1 MHEAI
6 IGCLGRIRFIV
17 SMPRTGRPC
26 RVQIGTGK
34 YKYRDLEIF
43 PAMHSTVLERSPKSA
58 LTFDRQTGRIG
69 GAGARERLTIGAM
82 QAGAAI
88 SSSWYFRGFAAGCR
102 GLRTLSSEQPIE
114 VRLNEDAVFSFP
126 FCDGYWSLLLFSRY
140 RYEFDIEMFFKGIAD
155 ADYTLIDGGAN
166 FGYWSVLASSRPY
179 GAHRSVA
186 IEPSTANFSWLSR
199 NASLN
204 DGRFTPVKAAI
215 GATEGVAHLSG
226 RKHEALSIAGGSDA
240 GEEVPVVTLDSLM
253 ERMKL
258 DPKGRYVAK
267 LDVEGV
273 EIAAIAG
280 GEKFLSGDCVMICE
294 EHGNDSNHTISRHIL
309 DHTPFKLFCY
319 DPATGRFEQLKDVA
333 PLDRIKQAVNYGY
346 NVLATS
352 SPYWEE
358 RIRALGPFSRER

>member
-1 MHEAI
+1 MDSIA
-6 IGCLGRIRFIV
+6 
-17 SMPRTGRPC
+17 
-26 RVQIGTGK
+26 
-34 YKYRDLEIF
+34 
-43 PAMHSTVLERSPKSA
+43 LERSPKPA

-69 GAGARERLTIGAM
+69 GAGVRERLTIGAM

-88 SSSWYFRGFAAGCR
+88 SSAWYFRGFAAGCQ
-102 GLRTLSSEQPIE
+102 GLRVLSAEQPIE
-114 VRLNEDAVFSFP
+114 VRLNEDAIFSFP
-126 FCDGYWSLLLFSRY
+126 FCDGYWSLLLFSSY

-179 GAHRSVA
+179 GAHRSIA
-186 IEPSTANFSWLSR
+186 IEPSSANFTWLSR
-199 NASLN
+199 NASRN
-204 DGRFTPVKAAI
+204 GGRFTPVKAAI

-280 GEKFLSGDCVMICE
+280 GEKLLSGDCVMICE
-294 EHGNDSNHTISRHIL
+294 EHGNDRNHTISRHIL

-319 DPATGRFEQLKDVA
+319 DPATGRFEQLTDVS
-333 PLDRIKQAVNYGY
+333 PLDRIKRAVNYGY
-346 NVLATS
+346 NVLATA
-352 SPYWEE
+352 SPYWEQ

>member
-1 MHEAI
+1 MQP
-6 IGCLGRIRFIV
+6 IV
-17 SMPRTGRPC
+17 IDRGAKP
-26 RVQIGTGK
+26 
-34 YKYRDLEIF
+34 
-43 PAMHSTVLERSPKSA
+43 A
-58 LTFDRQTGRIG
+58 LTFDRLTGGIA
-69 GAGARERLTIGAM
+69 GAGVRERLTIGAM

-102 GLRTLSSEQPIE
+102 GLRALSSEQPIE
-114 VRLNEDAVFSFP
+114 VRLNEDAIFSFP

-179 GAHRSVA
+179 GGHRSIA
-186 IEPSTANFSWLSR
+186 IEPSSANFTWLSR
-199 NASLN
+199 NASRN
-204 DGRFTPVKAAI
+204 GGRFTPVKAAI

-294 EHGNDSNHTISRHIL
+294 EHGNDPNHTISRHIL

-319 DPATGRFEQLKDVA
+319 DPATGRFEQLSDVS
-333 PLDRIKQAVNYGY
+333 PLDRIKRAVNYGY

-352 SPYWEE
+352 SPYWEQ

>member
-1 MHEAI
+1 
-6 IGCLGRIRFIV
+6 
-17 SMPRTGRPC
+17 MPTEHGPNS
-26 RVQIGTGK
+26 V
-34 YKYRDLEIF
+34 
-43 PAMHSTVLERSPKSA
+43 
-58 LTFDRQTGRIG
+58 LTFDRLTGGIA
-69 GAGARERLTIGAM
+69 GAGARERMLIGAM
-82 QAGAAI
+82 QAGATL
-88 SSSWYFRGFAAGCR
+88 SSAWYFRGFAAGCR
-102 GLRTLSSEQPIE
+102 ALRMVSSEQPIE
-114 VRLNEDAVFSFP
+114 VLLNEDAIFSFP

-166 FGYWSVLASSRPY
+166 FGYWSVLTSSRPY
-179 GAHRSVA
+179 GSHHSVA
-186 IEPSTANFSWLSR
+186 IEPSSANFKWLSC
-199 NASLN
+199 NASRN
-204 DGRFTPVKAAI
+204 GGRFTPVKAAI

-240 GEEVPVVTLDSLM
+240 GEEVPVITLDSLM

-280 GEKFLSGDCVMICE
+280 GEKLLSGDCVMICE
-294 EHGNDSNHTISRHIL
+294 EHGNDSNHTISRHVL

-319 DPATGRFEQLKDVA
+319 DPATGRFEQLKDVS

-346 NVLATS
+346 NVLATA
-352 SPYWEE
+352 SPYWEQ

>member
-1 MHEAI
+1 MNSIAPE
-6 IGCLGRIRFIV
+6 
-17 SMPRTGRPC
+17 
-26 RVQIGTGK
+26 
-34 YKYRDLEIF
+34 
-43 PAMHSTVLERSPKSA
+43 HSFNSV
-58 LTFDRQTGRIG
+58 LTFDRATGDVA
-69 GAGARERLTIGAM
+69 GAGARERLLIGAM

-88 SSSWYFRGFAAGCR
+88 SSAWYFRGFAAGCQ
-102 GLRTLSSEQPIE
+102 GLRTLSAEQPIE
-114 VRLNEDAVFSFP
+114 VRLNEDAIFSFP

-166 FGYWSVLASSRPY
+166 FGYWSVLTSSRPY
-179 GAHRSVA
+179 GSHHSIA
-186 IEPSTANFSWLSR
+186 IEPSSANFTWLSR
-199 NASLN
+199 NASRN
-204 DGRFTPVKAAI
+204 GGRFAPVKAAI

-226 RKHEALSIAGGSDA
+226 RKHEALSIVGGSDA
-240 GEEVPVVTLDSLM
+240 GEEVPVITLDSLM

-280 GEKFLSGDCVMICE
+280 GEKLLSGDCVMICE
-294 EHGNDSNHTISRHIL
+294 EHGNDRNHTISRHIL

-319 DPATGRFEQLKDVA
+319 DPATGRFEQLTDVS
-333 PLDRIKQAVNYGY
+333 PLDRIKRAVNYGY
-346 NVLATS
+346 NVLATA